1 MAAFVRELFAVSPTG
16 QATVTV
22 DLGSSQ
28 TFLAWG
34 VLTWLDPTT
43 DFDRDNAAAIDITFI
58 DGVRTNPRLNG
69 GDHLGDPGAFS
80 NLHEGALVRF
90 GRRITFRLRA
100 FNPGDFNCFGHAII
114 LTNP

>member
-1 MAAFVRELFAVSPTG
+1 MAAVVRELFAVSPTG
-16 QATVTV
+16 TATVTI
-22 DLGSSQ
+22 DLGASQ

-34 VLTWLDPTT
+34 NFTWLDPQNN
-43 DFDRDNAAAIDITFI
+43 FDADNAAAIDITFI
-58 DGVRTNPRLNG
+58 DGVRTNTRLNG

-100 FNPGDFNCFGHAII
+100 FHTADFNCFGYGII